1 MSKPVVAIVGRPNVG
16 KSTLFNRI
24 TGETI
29 AIVEDTPGITRDRL
43 YQEAEWSG
51 REFILVDTGG
61 LDFTE
66 QGEIMTNIRRQ
77 AEIALQEADVI
88 VFTVDARTG
97 ITSTDQ
103 DVAALLRKNSKN
115 IVLAANKVENFDGRQ
130 DYFQFYKLGLGEP
143 IPVSAAEGLNTGE
156 LLDRIV
162 DLLPTGEKEENPDFM
177 RIAVIGRPN
186 VGKSSLVNALIG
198 QERVIVSNIPGTT
211 RDAIDT
217 FVEKDGQVYNLIDT
231 AGMRRKSKIEL
242 NTTERYSII
251 RSLRAIDRCQVAL
264 LLLEATEGVTEQD
277 KKIAGYAHERGKALV
292 IVVNKWDLIQKDDR
306 TSVRFTEDLREEL
319 PFLSYAPIL
328 FISALTRQ
336 RVGKVLDYADSVFK
350 SYQLKV
356 STPGLNNL
364 IKEAVLRN
372 PPPSYKSRKLKI
384 YYVTQTA
391 AAPPRFIFQ
400 VNDNKLIHFS
410 YRRYLENQIRQAY
423 GFEGTPIWFSFRNKN
438 KE

>member
-1 MSKPVVAIVGRPNVG
+1 MPKPVVAIVGRPNVG

-24 TGETI
+24 IGEMV

-51 REFILVDTGG
+51 HEFILVDTGG
-61 LDFTE
+61 LDLTE
-66 QGEIMTNIRRQ
+66 QGEIMANIRRQ

-103 DVAALLRKNSKN
+103 DIAALLRKNSKN
-115 IVLAANKVENFDGRQ
+115 IILAANKVENFDGRQ

-143 IPVSAAEGLNTGE
+143 VPVSAAEGLNTGE

-162 DLLPTGEKEENPDFM
+162 ELLPESESEENPDFI
-177 RIAVIGRPN
+177 RVAVIGRPN
-186 VGKSSLVNALIG
+186 VGKSSLVNSLIG

-217 FVEKDGQVYNLIDT
+217 FVEKDGQIYNLIDT

-242 NTTERYSII
+242 DSTERYSII

-264 LLLEATEGVTEQD
+264 LLLDAAEGVTEQD

-292 IVVNKWDLIQKDDR
+292 LLFNKWDLIEKDDR
-306 TSVRFTEDLREEL
+306 TSVRFTENLRDEL
-319 PFLSYAPIL
+319 PFLSYAPIM

-336 RVGKVLDYADSVFK
+336 RVSKVLDMVDTVFK

-356 STPGLNNL
+356 ATPGLNNL

-372 PPPSYKSRKLKI
+372 PPPSYKTRRLKI
-384 YYVTQTA
+384 YYVTQMA
-391 AAPPRFIFQ
+391 ASPPRFVFQ
-400 VNDNKLIHFS
+400 VNDSKLIHFS

-423 GFEGTPIWFSFRNKN
+423 GFEGTPIWFSFRNKSR
-438 KE
+438 E